1 MKLTIREGYEFVQ
14 EVKGD
19 GIVTILARKKDG
31 TEDDVELFQIIDGK
45 FIIPGSG
52 RELDKDAKLVYQV
65 LMPTD
70 EKFGLYASESA
81 VPTEEDFDIIN
92 ETELG
97 EYVTIDGLT
106 PEDHEP
112 KTEYPA

>member
-14 EVKGD
+14 DVKGD
-19 GIVTILARKKDG
+19 GVVTILARKKDG

-52 RELDKDAKLVYQV
+52 RELGKDARLVYQV
-65 LMPTD
+65 VMPTE
-70 EKFGLYASESA
+70 EKFGIYASEKA
-81 VPTEEDFDIIN
+81 IPTEDDFDVIS
-92 ETELG
+92 ETELSNFI
-97 EYVTIDGLT
+97 TIEDLE

-112 KTEYPA
+112 EFAE